1 MKLKSKMWRGEWDS
15 VEELEIFTNHDEN
28 LKNPMGQA
36 QKDAQN
42 MVMWLSLSFW
52 DIFEILF

>member
-1 MKLKSKMWRGEWDS
+1 MWRGEWDS